1 MVDTFEKFM
10 EKEYYNEIFD
20 ALKSYILKNRARL
33 ELETNRVPN
42 PQYIELDDFKIS
54 NILFSN
60 TPGYEIE
67 FDMIVIADIEIQGW
81 GRYDRESDNVEA
93 WCRISCKGLLHD
105 GLKNFSINGIEPY
118 CKRKFESE
126 NRLSKHLVP
135 YVYAKDLDKEAEKF
149 LKKYYPR
156 ALESPMRIPVKE
168 VVENMG
174 LNLKILH
181 ITKNCNVFGRIFFSD
196 TETVVYDEETEE
208 YKEVTV
214 EAGTMLVDPKVFF
227 MRNIG
232 CVNNTII
239 HECVHWDRHSK
250 FFELQ
255 KLFNKN
261 LNSISCHVVEGER
274 PEEKRNALQWME
286 WQANALAPKILMP
299 AEMTKRKIEELL
311 IRYHVEF
318 SRLNEAD
325 IMQMVLTEL
334 SDFFGV
340 SLQAAKLRAV
350 DLGYNQAVGILQ
362 YVDGRYLPSYT
373 FKQGALKKNQTFV
386 LGIADA
392 VYEYARNLKLRELVN
407 QNHFLYIDA
416 LFCMNDSKYIEENE
430 DGKLCLTSYAR
441 SHVDECCLVFE
452 QISRANNRYGIS
464 YYRECYLCRDI
475 LSDTFTET
483 KYVETPDNQTKEEK
497 AAESKKLLKEAVKI
511 AKIQQELAGG
521 FGATLKYH
529 MKRLKVTVEKL
540 EELSLVGYKTIQ
552 TMRNNEAVNKSLR
565 NVVAICIGLH
575 LHPLLSEDLIRK
587 SGNAFKSTE
596 EDFVLQFLV
605 HNHYKASIYEC
616 NELLTEYDFPELG
629 TGAQE

>member
-340 SLQAAKLRAV
+340 SLQAAKLR
-350 DLGYNQAVGILQ
+350 
-362 YVDGRYLPSYT
+362 
-373 FKQGALKKNQTFV
+373 
-386 LGIADA
+386 
-392 VYEYARNLKLRELVN
+392 ELVN

-511 AKIQQELAGG
+511 AKIQQELPGG

-587 SGNAFKSTE
+587 SGNTFKSTE